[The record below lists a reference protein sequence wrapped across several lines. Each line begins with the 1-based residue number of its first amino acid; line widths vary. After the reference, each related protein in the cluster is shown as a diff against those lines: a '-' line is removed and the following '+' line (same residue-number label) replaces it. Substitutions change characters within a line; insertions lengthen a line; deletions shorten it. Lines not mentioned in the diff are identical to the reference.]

1 MADLNDIRYGEK
13 FPTSETGAPVS
24 SGRQPRLSEVG
35 RYLFVPYEE
44 RKDAA
49 RLGARF
55 DDSRKAWFVPAGRDD
70 APFARWHEEPRP
82 LTTAEIASEFGAFC
96 ESLGLVL
103 DGPPVMDGKWQSV
116 TVSTSKSTKAKKG
129 SYVGEIPPGG
139 RPHGFV
145 TNHDTGEK
153 ERWVLQGQ
161 FISEADREANRRLAE
176 ENRLQRET
184 EAKTEREKIASESAR
199 KWGYMKPADPK
210 HPYLVRKGVDS
221 FGLRQQGDKLVTAIC
236 DADGKIWSL
245 QYVNPAGDKL
255 FVPGGAKT
263 GNFHILGELSEGKTV
278 LFAEGYATCASL
290 RMATGLPVVEVFDAS
305 SIAPVMEALRDH
317 LKGRDKIICGD
328 DDVLTHDRIHQT
340 LSNQIS
346 SDFARPKL
354 LLPAID
360 PGEVKIDGVSRQLQ
374 ANPDCTIRL
383 EYQLSP
389 EGVQRVVGEVSNKK
403 TEQRIA
409 VKIVNLGREKALA
422 AAMKFD
428 AKAVFPVFASMEGR
442 PTDFNDLHD
451 REGLPAVRRQVGRA
465 MMLARPEMPP
475 AQSSAL
481 DVAKAAIGS
490 AAVVRPAQRDGR
502 YVGTVVGRT
511 GSQAVQDVGRETA
524 VAHELDKLDRV
535 PAIGQ
540 QAHIAY
546 NNGLG
551 RVGSVAE
558 RTALGISR

>member
-1 MADLNDIRYGEK
+1 MADFNDARSSEK
-13 FPTSETGAPVS
+13 FPTSETGTRF
-24 SGRQPRLSEVG
+24 SGNRQSRLPEVG

-44 RKDAA
+44 RKEAA

-70 APFARWHEEPRP
+70 APFAQWHEEPRQ
-82 LTTAEIASEFGAFC
+82 LTTAEIESEFAAFC

-153 ERWVLQGQ
+153 ERWVLQGN
-161 FISEADREANRRLAE
+161 FISDEDREANRCLAE
-176 ENRLQRET
+176 ENRKQREA
-184 EAKTEREKIASESAR
+184 EAKAEREKIAGECAR
-199 KWGYMKPADPK
+199 KWGYLKPANPE
-210 HPYLVRKGVDS
+210 HSYLVRKGVES
-221 FGLRQQGDKLVTAIC
+221 FGLRQQGDKLVTAIR
-236 DADGKIWSL
+236 DVQGKIWSL
-245 QYVNPAGDKL
+245 QYIDPAGDKL

-263 GNFHILGELSEGKTV
+263 GKFNVLGDLSEGKTV

-290 RMATGLPVVEVFDAS
+290 RMATGLPVVEVFDAGG
-305 SIAPVMEALRDH
+305 IYPAMEALDEH

-340 LSNQIS
+340 LSNQVS

-354 LLPAID
+354 LLPMID
-360 PGEVKIDGVSRQLQ
+360 SDEVKIDGVSRQLR
-374 ANPDCTIRL
+374 ANPDCAIRL

-389 EGVQRVVGEVSNKK
+389 EGVQRVVGEISNKK

-422 AAMKFD
+422 AASKFD

-451 REGLPAVRRQVGRA
+451 REGMPAVRRQVGRA

-475 AQSSAL
+475 AQSTAL

-490 AAVVRPAQRDGR
+490 AAVVRPAQRDGK

-540 QAHIAY
+540 SAHIAY
-546 NNGLG
+546 NNGVG

-558 RTALGISR
+558 RNNMGVSR